1 MNYRSGLLA
10 LSMSVLVASPVI
22 AQDEE
27 GTEGEESGGFMSSVT
42 GAIGGFFGGVGDLFG
57 SAGDSVG
64 GLFSTPP
71 PFEGRR
77 PFYFSAMGSYLMP
90 EDDRGL
96 ESGVGA
102 TVAVGKRMTDGLA
115 LEMTGYYLTGDA
127 EKKAGLRDNG
137 SATLTGFGVSAL
149 IFPFDS
155 APGIYGLL
163 SVGPGSA
170 ENHPG
175 AIPDYRGTYFDT
187 GFGLL
192 YPFSEKLLLRAEAR
206 YHMDS
211 NNRSKSGVQ
220 TPPNDNREYYDGIF
234 NIGVLIP
241 LGTKV
246 LPPEPEPEPVAEGPL
261 DSDNDGVPD
270 DMDKCPGTPAG
281 AVVDADGCE
290 ADADGDGV
298 PDSMDKCPDTPAGT
312 KVGSDGCPLDS
323 DGDGVPDE
331 IDECPRTPAGAKVLA
346 NGCALQGDCRTP
358 RPGEQVDANGC
369 AVDKTFILRGVN
381 FEFDSDR
388 LTEEAKKILDQ
399 TGETLQAYA
408 DVDVEI
414 AGHTDST
421 GTDQYNLGLSE
432 RRSIAVKNYLAARG
446 VEPTRMTPTGYGE
459 SQPIDTNDTP
469 EGQSKNRRVELR
481 VQEEEGAAAAP
492 AAAPAAAAPAAEAP
506 AADEGLAEGE
516 PAADDSLGAE
526 EPAADEGMDT
536 GEEPSF

>member
-10 LSMSVLVASPVI
+10 LSLSIFVAAPVI

-27 GTEGEESGGFMSSVT
+27 GGESGGFLSGMAS
-42 GAIGGFFGGVGDLFG
+42 GVGSLF
-57 SAGDSVG
+57 A
-64 GLFSTPP
+64 TPK

-77 PFYFSAMGSYLMP
+77 PFYFSAMGSYLMT
-90 EDDRGL
+90 DDHRGL
-96 ESGVGA
+96 ESGFGGTIA
-102 TVAVGKRMTDGLA
+102 LGKRMTDGLA
-115 LEMTGYYLTGDA
+115 LEVTGFYLTGDA
-127 EKKAGLRDNG
+127 EDTAGLADNG
-137 SATLTGFGVSAL
+137 SVSLTGFGVSAL
-149 IFPFDS
+149 LFPFDS
-155 APGIYGLL
+155 APGIYGLV
-163 SVGPGSA
+163 SVGPGAA

-175 AIPDYRGTYFDT
+175 AIANYKTTYFDT
-187 GFGLL
+187 GVGFL

-206 YHMDS
+206 YHMDA
-211 NNRSKSGVQ
+211 NNRSQSGLQ
-220 TPPNDNREYYDGIF
+220 TPPNNNREYYDGVF
-234 NIGVLIP
+234 NLGVLIP

-246 LPPEPEPEPVAEGPL
+246 LPPEPEPEPEPEGPL

-270 DMDKCPGTPAG
+270 DQDQCPGTPAG
-281 AVVDADGCE
+281 AIVDENGCE
-290 ADADGDGV
+290 ADGDGDGV
-298 PDSMDKCPDTPAGT
+298 ADSLDKCPDTPAGQQ
-312 KVGSDGCPLDS
+312 VGEDGCPLDS
-323 DGDGVPDE
+323 DGDGVPDD

-346 NGCALQGDCRTP
+346 SGCALQGDCRTP

-388 LTEEAKKILDQ
+388 LTEDAKKILDQ

-446 VEPTRMTPTGYGE
+446 IEPTRMTPTGYGE

-469 EGQSKNRRVELR
+469 EGQAKNRRVELR
-481 VQEEEGAAAAP
+481 VQDDGSAAAP
-492 AAAPAAAAPAAEAP
+492 VGAAQSVAPAASEEQT
-506 AADEGLAEGE
+506 ADDSMDSGMGE
-516 PAADDSLGAE
+516 PAVDEEMPADTESA
-526 EPAADEGMDT
+526 
-536 GEEPSF
+536 EEPSF